1 MNIIN
6 GYLCRTILASTGL
19 VMLVLLS
26 LGIFIEFVGQL
37 DDLGQGTYTLITVV
51 QYILLKIPHL
61 AAGLLPVSVLLGS
74 LLGLG
79 ALAAGSEL
87 IIMQA
92 SGVSARRLAGSVA
105 LTGIAIALVG
115 GLIAE
120 FLAPEMYLYARQL
133 RAVAKS
139 GQADLAGSSTWV
151 RDGNTI
157 YNLRPSVDGVEYGGV
172 YVYRMAA
179 RGSLQSIGRADSLET
194 ADDQWQLDN
203 YQESVLSR
211 DGVTVQTDIVVPGSV
226 GQLGDLLAITA
237 VKDSSLT
244 GIELYNYV
252 RYLKR
257 NGLDAKRYEIA
268 FWGRLAQIAGIAVM
282 CVLALPFV
290 FGSLRTTG
298 AGARMI
304 VGVLIGVGYFLMSR
318 TMADSAAV
326 FDLSPIV
333 VAWLPTVLLA
343 LGTYLALRRVA

>member
-6 GYLCRTILASTGL
+6 GYLAKAILVSTGL

-26 LGIFIEFVGQL
+26 LGVFIEFVGQL
-37 DDLGQGTYTLITVV
+37 DDLGEGSYTLLTVI
-51 QYILLKIPHL
+51 QYIALKLPHL

-79 ALAAGSEL
+79 GLAAGSEI

-105 LTGIAIALVG
+105 LTGVAIALVG
-115 GLIAE
+115 GIIAE

-139 GQADLAGSSTWV
+139 GQADLAGSSTWL

-172 YVYRMAA
+172 YVFRMAGGG
-179 RGSLQSIGRADSLET
+179 RLSGIGRADSLET
-194 ADDQWQLDN
+194 ADDEWQLDN
-203 YQESVLSR
+203 YSESVLSPN
-211 DGVTVQTDIVVPGSV
+211 GVSIETGLSTAANLD
-226 GQLGDLLAITA
+226 QLGDLLAITA

-244 GIELYNYV
+244 GLELYNYV
-252 RYLKR
+252 RYLRR
-257 NGLDAKRYEIA
+257 NGLDAERYEIA
-268 FWGRLAQIAGIAVM
+268 FWSRIAQIAGVAVM

-326 FDLSPIV
+326 FDLSPLV

-343 LGTYLALRRVA
+343 GGTYIALRRVA